1 MLLKRLNLFALTA
14 LTFVSLISCT
24 PQGKDFATEACVR
37 GNLNCSAPA
46 TTIDLVGGDEDRDS
60 INVDG
65 SGNDVGAV
73 SVKSVRYGEDAVIE
87 FIITNPKLNPLKDF
101 TLEMT
106 PQDAA
111 FEVIDGKSQPSC
123 TDNILT
129 YQEKCSVAIKYKPGK
144 VPPGLVN
151 LDFKFKTITGGDF
164 KFKSAFDPAVLI
176 ADFYIAPGS
185 LLLPSTMVYSGAAGE
200 ASTSDIVIENT
211 SSTTGDDLTIASLKF
226 KSGNCSLL
234 PPSSDTC
241 SVGTI
246 VTAKSANTCN
256 IKVGFKPQT
265 RGKHQCLLEILAT
278 NGTYRT
284 YTFQGDARG
293 LTSTTAQLDFGIVKT
308 SATAIT
314 KSFTVNIESDAST
327 TSASSCSSS
336 LSSADS
342 AFGVVTSPVLPA
354 TIAAAGQIAV
364 TVTYTPQATAQSH
377 RTDLVL
383 SCNSRGGTFTLPL
396 SAATTET
403 FLTSNTSNLNFGD
416 VLVGDKSSQTVT
428 LTNTS
433 SSETLTDLT
442 NSLSQQ
448 LGEGFTVTGGTCG
461 ASLPPQQSCSVNI
474 EFAPTSAGPS
484 QNNLTSSGS
493 QDSLSPSIAVSG
505 NGAGLSSSQSSV
517 DFGSLKPKSD
527 RPGAPIVIT
536 NLASSKA
543 QGCSISAASL
553 KDTGFSIDESSTCL
567 ETTELLSEASCEIKP
582 RFTAGTKTGLHE
594 ATLQMSCT
602 KGGSVSIPLKALVT
616 ANMKL
621 TIVPPSDINWTDR
634 LVGIT
639 ENVEFTF
646 MNQDS
651 QNLADLSLSKQG
663 VVLPW
668 SEIANTC
675 GSSLSGGATCKYT
688 LQYSPL
694 ATAGSEQTGS
704 TNGSITAQG
713 TDSDTVV
720 AKFSSVAKKISSS
733 QNSLSFGQV
742 STGENVLASTRI
754 YFINPSKVDSATT
767 CSLSSL
773 TSFEI
778 SDTDCGA
785 SLASQSQCS
794 VLVKL
799 PSQSS
804 SANLQETLSYTCA
817 VGGRASVAVSAEVR
831 KPATL
836 AWSGSNNLGNLDLG
850 QTKDQTLTLTHTG
863 AGLDLPATQLLNS
876 LAPTVGPFS
885 LISNNCPTSLSAGSS
900 CSVTVRYAPLVAGPH
915 SASLTA
921 NSNIGATT
929 ITLSGTGID
938 ASDRLSSPTTSVS
951 IASALIGSTHTE
963 TVTLTNGAT
972 AGNSGTIAVTGL
984 VPPWSS
990 SGCHGSDLALGA
1002 SCNITVTYQ
1011 PTSIGTSTG
1020 TLNASA
1026 THVSKNF
1033 PLSGV
1038 ATKVTGSLSSY
1049 DFGEVPLN
1057 TNRDSVTLQIL
1068 NPSTLDDA
1076 SSCVVSSEA
1085 PFTIQSET
1093 CTSSF
1098 PKSGSCN
1105 VVVRFPGQATE
1116 QLFEN
1121 KKLSVTCGVGGTAEI
1136 LLKGFAKDM
1145 PLATLTGNSLF
1156 GEWDLDNGVLTQVF
1170 TISNNNG
1177 SSISLDS
1184 PQLTG
1189 SSSFSITGNTCG
1201 ATLGNGSSCS
1211 VTVAFD
1217 PSTAGEQTTSLS
1229 MGISD
1234 GTKSGTLITSLS
1246 GTGTEMDL
1254 LVTPDQLAFDPI
1266 RLGSAT
1272 TQTKQV
1278 TITNNGSRT
1287 AHLSYSSLNSPW
1299 STGGTCGTELAAQA
1313 SCTIDITA
1321 SAHSS
1326 AADHSSTFVITE
1338 TQTPDTDTYPVAL
1351 TAHTW
1356 NPPILAIKDTR
1367 AQSTYT
1373 SSDISL
1379 TDITGNPNDPNNI
1392 ADLSPA
1398 SRSVTFTVKN
1408 NVSPAFPLTN
1418 VGIGFSKNA
1427 GPAADPAEHMLVT
1440 ADSCSGQTLDANEEC
1455 TVTITYS
1462 PTAIREADSKYT
1474 LTVTGKDNTTDLT
1487 VSSLEV
1493 RGRSYKNVTLA
1504 EDFAPTSHS
1513 FTLIPS
1519 STTEDTTLIT
1529 LSNSGDLTATNL
1541 SFGFTGSSFTR
1552 FTTTAN
1558 TCGTSLAANSSCQFK
1573 VRFAPAGTA
1582 VALNNSFNITSDQ
1595 KSLMAIAEFK
1605 GASYTDDQGDSVV
1618 YPTYDGLE
1626 PEITSDANYFYIT
1639 SKTFDDNDNY
1649 RRFYLQ
1655 ICPKNSTTGNIDS
1668 ASCGVSQLSVAGEP
1682 FWAGAF
1688 GGYKMN
1694 PQVTA
1699 QKILVAVS
1707 NQQNDS
1713 GAANLGISTILV
1725 CDKSQITGSR
1735 TLDLSTDCTRINL
1748 HSVSVDQSSGLAI
1761 SPIANKGAF
1770 TSMQVSNNKLVS
1782 AAQNSDGFSI
1792 TACSY
1797 NDSAAHSS
1805 TLSGCKTY
1813 FKTGLG
1819 TDQAQYTDIA
1829 YDGTTLVMTAHR
1841 LNLGLYAMACTL
1853 GADNTLTCG
1862 AYEKIDDN
1870 VLTNG
1875 GDNMIAGAHPYV
1887 VIDSA
1892 GVLIASQQGSEKS
1905 QGLRLAKCS
1914 ISSLSFTCSN
1924 KTVAQAAGSSGFGL
1938 NPSLKVIQRGSSRVA
1953 WIQSLSISDYAS
1965 PSGAQKKISIYACD
1979 VTDFNG
1985 TSCSARYFQ
1994 QTDVSDAPIY
2004 AREMDLDLTR
2014 KIITIPFT
2022 AGDNYKTGVLSLGL
2036 LPEL

>member
-1 MLLKRLNLFALTA
+1 MR
-14 LTFVSLISCT
+14 
-24 PQGKDFATEACVR
+24 D
-37 GNLNCSAPA
+37 NLNCSAPA
-46 TTIDLVGGDEDRDS
+46 TTIDLVGGDEERGS
-60 INVDG
+60 VNVDG

-73 SVKSVRYGEDAVIE
+73 SVKSVRYGEDAIIE

-101 TLEMT
+101 TLGMT
-106 PQDAA
+106 PQDSS
-111 FEVIDGKSQPSC
+111 FEVIDGRSQPSC

-151 LDFKFKTITGGDF
+151 LDFNFKTITGGDF

-176 ADFYIAPGS
+176 ADFYIAPS
-185 LLLPSTMVYSGAAGE
+185 DLQLPATMVYSGAAGQ

-226 KSGNCSLL
+226 KSGSCSLL
-234 PPSSDTC
+234 APSADAC
-241 SVGTI
+241 SVGS
-246 VTAKSANTCN
+246 VVSAKSADTCN
-256 IKVGFKPQT
+256 IKVGFKPQV
-265 RGKHQCLLEILAT
+265 RGKHQCLFEILAT

-284 YTFQGDARG
+284 YTFQGDAPG
-293 LTSTTAQLDFGIVKT
+293 LTSTSTQLDFGIVKT

-314 KSFTVNIESDAST
+314 KSLTVTVGTDSAT
-327 TSASSCSSS
+327 TSASSCDVA
-336 LSSADS
+336 LSPADA
-342 AFGVVTSPVLPA
+342 AFGVVTNPVLPA
-354 TIAAAGQIAV
+354 TIAAAGQINL
-364 TVTYTPQATAQSH
+364 TLTYTPQATAKSH
-377 RTDLVL
+377 KTEIIL
-383 SCNSRGGTFTLPL
+383 SCNSRGGDLSIPV

-403 FLTSNTSNLNFGD
+403 FLTSNTSNLDFGN

-433 SSETLTDLT
+433 TTDTLTDFT

-448 LGEGFTVTGGTCG
+448 MGQGFTITGGTCG
-461 ASLPPQQSCSVNI
+461 SSLPPSQSCTVNI
-474 EFAPTSAGPS
+474 EFAPTSTGPS
-484 QNNLTSSGS
+484 QNNLSSNGS
-493 QDSLSPSIAVSG
+493 QDSLSPAISVSG
-505 NGAGLSSSQSSV
+505 SGLGLSSSQSSV
-517 DFGSLKPKSD
+517 DFGSLKPKTD

-536 NLASSKA
+536 NLASAKA

-567 ETTELLSEASCEIKP
+567 SATELLAEASCEIKP

-621 TIVPPSDINWTDR
+621 VLVPPSEVNWTDR
-634 LVGIT
+634 LVGIS
-639 ENVEFTF
+639 ENVEFNF

-651 QNLADLSLSKQG
+651 QNLAGLSLNKQG
-663 VVLPW
+663 VTLPW
-668 SEIANTC
+668 SESANTC
-675 GSSLSGGATCKYT
+675 GSSLNSGATCKYA
-688 LQYSPL
+688 LHYAPL
-694 ATAGSEQTGS
+694 ATPGSEQTGLA
-704 TNGSITAQG
+704 NGSITAQG
-713 TDSDTVV
+713 ADSDSVV
-720 AKFSSVAKKISSS
+720 AEFSAIAKKISSS
-733 QNSLSFGQV
+733 QSSLSFGQV
-742 STGENVLASTRI
+742 STGENILASTRV
-754 YFINPSKVDSATT
+754 YFINPSSVDSATT

-778 SDTDCGA
+778 SDTDCGS
-785 SLASQSQCS
+785 SLATNSQCS

-799 PSQSS
+799 PSQGS

-817 VGGRASVAVSAEVR
+817 VGGRSSVSLSAEVR

-836 AWSGSNNLGNLDLG
+836 AWSGSNNFGNVDLG

-863 AGLDLPATQLLNS
+863 TGLDLPANNLLNS
-876 LAPTVGPFS
+876 LTPSISAFS
-885 LISNNCPTSLSAGSS
+885 LVSNNCPTSLSAGSS
-900 CSVTVRYAPLVAGPH
+900 CSVTVRYAPLVAGAH
-915 SASLTA
+915 SANLTA

-929 ITLSGTGID
+929 VALNGTGID
-938 ASDRLSSPTTSVS
+938 ASDRLSSPTTSIS

-963 TVTLTNGAT
+963 TITLTNNAT
-972 AGNSGTIAVTGL
+972 AGNSGSITVAAL
-984 VPPWSS
+984 NSPWSS

-1011 PTSIGTSTG
+1011 PTSVGTATG

-1026 THVSKNF
+1026 NHVSKSF
-1033 PLSGV
+1033 PLSGI
-1038 ATKVTGSLSSY
+1038 ATKITPGLSFY

-1057 TNRDSVTLQIL
+1057 TNRDSISLQIL

-1076 SSCVVSSEA
+1076 SSCVISSEA
-1085 PFTIQSET
+1085 PFTVQSET

-1098 PKSGSCN
+1098 PKSGACN

-1121 KKLSVTCGVGGTAEI
+1121 KKLSVSCAVGGTAEV

-1145 PLATLTGNSLF
+1145 PLATLTGNSQY
-1156 GEWDLDNGVLTQVF
+1156 GDWDLDNGVLTQVF

-1177 SSISLDS
+1177 SSISLGT

-1189 SSSFSITGNTCG
+1189 SNSFSITGTTCG
-1201 ATLGNGSSCS
+1201 ASLGNGSSCT

-1217 PSTAGEQTTSLS
+1217 PTTAGEQTSSLS
-1229 MGISD
+1229 VEISD
-1234 GTKSGTLITSLS
+1234 GVKNGTLVTSLS

-1254 LVTPDQLAFDPI
+1254 LVTPNQLAFDPI

-1287 AHLSYSSLNSPW
+1287 AHLSYSSLSSPW
-1299 STGGTCGTELAAQA
+1299 STGGTCGAELAAQS

-1321 SAHSS
+1321 SAHAS
-1326 AADHSSTFVITE
+1326 AADHSSTFVVTE
-1338 TQTPDTDTYPVAL
+1338 TQNPDTDTYPVDL

-1356 NPPILAIKDTR
+1356 SPPILAIKDTR

-1373 SSDISL
+1373 SANIAL
-1379 TDITGNPNDPNNI
+1379 TDITGNPNDSNNI

-1398 SRSVTFTVKN
+1398 SRSVTFTLKN

-1418 VGIGFSKNA
+1418 VGISFSKNA

-1440 ADSCSGQTLDANEEC
+1440 SDSCTGQTLDANEEC
-1455 TVTITYS
+1455 TVTITYT

-1474 LTVTGKDNTTDLT
+1474 LTVSGKDNTTDLT

-1493 RGRSYKNVTLA
+1493 RGRSYKNVTLS

-1519 STTEDTTLIT
+1519 SSTEDTALIT
-1529 LSNSGDLTATNL
+1529 LTNSGDLTATNL
-1541 SFGFTGSSFTR
+1541 NFGFTGSSFTR

-1558 TCGTSLAANSSCQFK
+1558 TCGTSLAANSTCEFK

-1605 GASYTDDQGDSVV
+1605 GASYTDDQGDSVI

-1668 ASCGVSQLSVAGEP
+1668 ASCGISQLSVAGEP

-1694 PQVTA
+1694 PQVTTE
-1699 QKILVAVS
+1699 KILVAVS

-1735 TLDLSTDCTRINL
+1735 TLNLSTDCTRVNL
-1748 HSVSVDQSSGLAI
+1748 HSISINQSSGLAI
-1761 SPIANKGAF
+1761 SPITNNGAF

-1805 TLSGCKTY
+1805 TLSSCKTY

-1841 LNLGLYAMACTL
+1841 LNLGLYAMACTV
-1853 GADNTLTCG
+1853 GSDNTLTCG

-1875 GDNMIAGAHPYV
+1875 ADNMIAGAHPYLV
-1887 VIDSA
+1887 LDSA
-1892 GVLIASQQGSEKS
+1892 GVLIASQQGSIKS

-1924 KTVAQAAGSSGFGL
+1924 KTVAQASGSSGFGL
-1938 NPSLKVIQRGSSRVA
+1938 NPSLKVIQRGATRVA
-1953 WIQSLSISDYAS
+1953 WIQSLSFSDYAS

-1979 VTDFNG
+1979 VADFDG

-1994 QTDVSDAPIY
+1994 QTDFSEAPIY
-2004 AREMDLDLTR
+2004 AREMDLDLTN